1 MPSRK
6 AALVTGGATGIGRSA
21 VLALA
26 RAGFD
31 VAVNYSSSETAARE
45 TAAEAEKLGARTL
58 LVRCDVSD
66 ETGVR
71 AMLRAVE
78 EKFQRLD
85 VLVNNAGTTASWK
98 PKDLETLSLE
108 EWDRVFAVN
117 VRGLFQVTRAAVPL
131 LRKGEK
137 PCVVNTASIVGLRPG
152 PQPLPYAASKAAVV
166 NLTKTLAWN
175 LGPEIRVNAVA
186 PGWME
191 GDWMKRMLKDK
202 YDDLMGKRAKA
213 TPLKRVVTAD
223 DVAETMMSLIQSN
236 RFVTGEVVVI
246 DGGFTGFDLT
256 CCRAW
261 CRSRRNSRSATARRD
276 TGRTSRSPKNFPPC
290 FGRFQDR
297 IALVDG
303 ERRYTYGE
311 IDELSDNLALNLLEL
326 GLKPLDRV
334 VPTLPN
340 IAEFVLLY
348 FALQKIGAI
357 PIAALVDAPLRRN
370 QPVRA
375 ALGATA
381 CVYPERQGDFAFEP
395 MIRRVQAENPHA
407 RASAFRSPRLQAP
420 ASSHEAA
427 PAAERAEEDPRSIRP
442 TRASSSFRAAPP
454 ASRS

>member
-1 MPSRK
+1 LPSRK

-66 ETGVR
+66 EQGVR

-78 EKFQRLD
+78 EKFRRLD

-98 PKDLETLSLE
+98 PRDLETLSLE
-108 EWDRVFAVN
+108 DWDRVFAVN

-131 LRKGEK
+131 LRKTQG
-137 PCVVNTASIVGLRPG
+137 CIINTASIVGLRPG

-202 YDDLMGKRAKA
+202 YEELMGKRAKA

-223 DVAETMMSLIQSN
+223 DVAETMMSLIQGN
-236 RFVTGEVVVI
+236 RFVTGEVIVI
-246 DGGFTGFDLT
+246 DGGY
-256 CCRAW
+256 
-261 CRSRRNSRSATARRD
+261 
-276 TGRTSRSPKNFPPC
+276 TSS
-290 FGRFQDR
+290 
-297 IALVDG
+297 
-303 ERRYTYGE
+303 
-311 IDELSDNLALNLLEL
+311 
-326 GLKPLDRV
+326 
-334 VPTLPN
+334 
-340 IAEFVLLY
+340 
-348 FALQKIGAI
+348 
-357 PIAALVDAPLRRN
+357 
-370 QPVRA
+370 
-375 ALGATA
+375 
-381 CVYPERQGDFAFEP
+381 
-395 MIRRVQAENPHA
+395 M
-407 RASAFRSPRLQAP
+407 
-420 ASSHEAA
+420 
-427 PAAERAEEDPRSIRP
+427 
-442 TRASSSFRAAPP
+442 
-454 ASRS
+454 